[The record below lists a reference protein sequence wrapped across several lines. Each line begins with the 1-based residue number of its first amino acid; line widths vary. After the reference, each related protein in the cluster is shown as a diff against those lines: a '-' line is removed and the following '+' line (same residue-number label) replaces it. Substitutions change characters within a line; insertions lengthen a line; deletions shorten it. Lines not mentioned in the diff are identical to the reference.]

1 MPLQQGNRW
10 TQLWQQWIRCWNA
23 RRLRAPV
30 LERRLDQW
38 QGAALLCDDDGRVL
52 ATNARFREMTGFR
65 RDELEG
71 QLAPA
76 LRSGLHTGELLTS
89 LLEDVRVHG
98 VWHGRLF
105 SRHRNGSLLSEQVMV
120 SRHQSY
126 PDALLC
132 LLSLTR
138 EAPLASQ
145 VSSAAGSFDALTG
158 VLDRASLHA
167 GMEQCCQVACAF
179 GVLLLDL
186 DQFNLI
192 NTQFDHQTGD
202 RLLRQLAA
210 RLRRIIGP
218 ECLLGRVG
226 GDSFALVLPGV
237 DTEAQLGEWAVRVRN
252 QVTRAFKVGPRK
264 LRLSATLAGVL
275 CPRDGHDC
283 AQLLRHLD
291 VALLEARRQQRD
303 YGCYSAALMQHIAE
317 REMLQDQ
324 LLEAITQGRIMLAYQ
339 PIWDNRQQRV
349 AKLEALARWTHPELG
364 VISPADFIP
373 LAEANGLIQLL
384 GEQLLEQACRDL
396 HRLHTLGYDWLQLSI
411 NRSMLEFKT
420 LNPDGRDWLDVL
432 HAYHIQPSSIIFEI
446 TESIFMDPHEEHQQ
460 RIRALRE
467 AGCQIAIDD
476 FGTGFSALNYLR
488 RYPMDLVKIDRSFVQ
503 RIPAHHT
510 DTQLLCGLIGMVH
523 NLGMKIV
530 VEGIEH
536 PAQQAFIAA
545 QGCAFTQ
552 GFLFS
557 KPLAWDDLLCY
568 LQRPE
573 MQGEQGGECA
583 AGRESA
589 AGGSVPR

>member
-10 TQLWQQWIRCWNA
+10 TQSWQQWVSRWRGGQRQVSA
-23 RRLRAPV
+23 

-38 QGAALLCDDDGRVL
+38 HGAALLCDEQGIVL
-52 ATNARFREMTGFR
+52 ASNARFRQMTGFGR
-65 RDELEG
+65 EELVG

-76 LRSGLHTGELLTS
+76 LRSGLHAGELLTS
-89 LLEDVRVHG
+89 LLKEVALHG
-98 VWHGRLF
+98 VWYGRLF
-105 SRHRNGSLLSEQVMV
+105 SRHRHGTLLSEQVTV
-120 SRHQSY
+120 SRHQDY
-126 PDALLC
+126 PNALLC

-138 EAPLASQ
+138 EDAS
-145 VSSAAGSFDALTG
+145 VSLGSSSTGSFDALTG
-158 VLDRASLHA
+158 VLDRASFHA
-167 GMEQCCQVACAF
+167 GMAQCCQAACAF

-210 RLRRIIGP
+210 RLRRLTGQQS
-218 ECLLGRVG
+218 LLGRVG

-237 DTEAQLGEWAVRVRN
+237 DSEAGLTEWANRVRS

-275 CPRDGHDC
+275 CPRDGQDC

-291 VALLEARRQQRD
+291 IALLEARRQQRD
-303 YGCYSAALMQHIAE
+303 YGCYSASLMQHIAA
-317 REMLQDQ
+317 REVMQDQ
-324 LLEAITQGRIMLAYQ
+324 LLEAITQGRITLAYQ
-339 PIWDNRQQRV
+339 PIWDNQHQRV

-396 HRLHTLGYDWLQLSI
+396 HRLHVLGYDWLQLSI

-432 HAYHIQPSSIIFEI
+432 ESYHIAPSSIIFEI

-523 NLGMKIV
+523 NLGMRIV
-530 VEGIEH
+530 VEGIEQ

-557 KPLAWDDLLCY
+557 KPLNWDDLLSY

-573 MQGEQGGECA
+573 VQGLP
-583 AGRESA
+583 
-589 AGGSVPR
+589 VPARDAR